1 MFKRSDLEF
10 VYNVN
15 YIRMLT
21 LHFSCDEIDLASC
34 QAFSLIFDVVSRNG
48 SKDSN
53 RNHQEPDLHSM
64 AVSQRPSK

>member
-1 MFKRSDLEF
+1 MELEF

-34 QAFSLIFDVVSRNG
+34 QAFSLIFDVVSRNLSMDG
-48 SKDSN
+48 N
-53 RNHQEPDLHSM
+53 PNNQEHGLHYM